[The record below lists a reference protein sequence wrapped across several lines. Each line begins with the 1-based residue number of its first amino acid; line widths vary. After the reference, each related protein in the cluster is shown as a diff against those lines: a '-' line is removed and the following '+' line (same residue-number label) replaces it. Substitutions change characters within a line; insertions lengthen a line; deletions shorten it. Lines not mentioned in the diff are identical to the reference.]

1 MSSSHIGQY
10 RHHLRW
16 LWPFSISVIS
26 FAFYINLGQQARLAK
41 ALDQRDSLELL
52 YAPSGQ
58 TFELLSLGF
67 KTLSADLLWI
77 RCLQFFS
84 GPERLLRTPAQAK
97 PYVDALLHIDPEFKE
112 AYRWAGSALVVNARG
127 GATNEQVELANSYL
141 KRAMARYPDE
151 YEWPYAIGINYAF
164 WTPSSPQKRE
174 MMRVGAQYF
183 ERAAQLPGA
192 PKHIPTLIAAL
203 IMDDNDPSAMIRF
216 VEQAY
221 LIESD
226 PEIKKMLAVRLQS
239 SGVQDV
245 AERAERRERQRARWH
260 ARSFDYLDPGFFLV
274 VGSRM
279 TFSPVQHLA
288 SPSAQRA
295 VGE

>member
-1 MSSSHIGQY
+1 MLTLQSSRALS
-10 RHHLRW
+10 W
-16 LWPFSISVIS
+16 LWPLCLGVIG
-26 FAFYINLGQQARLAK
+26 FAFYLNLGQQARFAK
-41 ALDQRDSLELL
+41 AMDQRKDLEVL

-84 GPERLLRTPAQAK
+84 GPERLLRSPAQAK
-97 PYVDALLHIDPEFKE
+97 PYIDALLHLDPDFRE
-112 AYRWAGSALVVNARG
+112 AYRWAGSAFLINARG

-141 KRAMARYPDE
+141 LRAMTRYPDE
-151 YEWPYAIGINYAF
+151 HDWPYAAGMNYAF
-164 WTPSSPQKRE
+164 WTPSGPQKRE
-174 MMRVGAQYF
+174 MMRLGAQYF

-192 PKHIPTLIAAL
+192 PKHLPTLIAAL
-203 IMDDNDPSAMIRF
+203 IMDDDDPSAMIRF

-226 PEIKKMLAVRLQS
+226 PEIKKMLASRLQS
-239 SGVQDV
+239 AGVKDV

-260 ARSFDYLDPGFFLV
+260 ARNYDYLDPGFFLI
-274 VGSRM
+274 VGSRLNL
-279 TFSPVQHLA
+279 SPVQGLA
-288 SPSAQRA
+288 LPSAQRA
-295 VGE
+295 ADE